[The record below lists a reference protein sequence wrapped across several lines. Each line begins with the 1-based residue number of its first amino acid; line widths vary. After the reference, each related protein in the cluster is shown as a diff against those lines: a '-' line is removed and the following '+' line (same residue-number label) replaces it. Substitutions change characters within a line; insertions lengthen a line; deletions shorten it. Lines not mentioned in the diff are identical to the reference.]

1 MPEEIPEPT
10 LQMLAKSFFARSREY
25 GFGFQDYVRFVNL
38 LLDLAM
44 RDAPP
49 PKPVSAAHLPLAD
62 PQVSVR
68 AFEAED
74 RTLFH
79 AWLSDPRGRYF
90 LLSRSTGRTEDI
102 DALLDHPSNEIGVI
116 TTPEGLAVG
125 AVAFLQIEPGQG
137 RAELRKLVSSEHR
150 GRGFGK
156 AATRLWVA
164 YGRSALGL
172 HKIYLYTVASHLRNI
187 RLNEELGFRVE
198 GLLRR
203 EVRIDGEYHDILRM
217 GLV

>member
-1 MPEEIPEPT
+1 
-10 LQMLAKSFFARSREY
+10 MLAKSFFARSREY
-25 GFGFQDYVRFVNL
+25 GFAFQDYVRFVNA

-44 RDAPP
+44 REEPP
-49 PKPVSAAHLPLAD
+49 PEHPVAAAHLPLSD
-62 PQVSVR
+62 DSVCVR
-68 AFEAED
+68 AFEPAD
-74 RTLFH
+74 RALFH
-79 AWLSDPRGRYF
+79 TWLSDPRGRYF
-90 LLSRSTGRTEDI
+90 LLSRGTGRTEGVDE
-102 DALLDHPSNEIGVI
+102 LLDNVENEIGVI
-116 TTPEGLAVG
+116 TTPDGQAVG
-125 AVAFLQIEPGQG
+125 AVAFLQVDRGQG
-137 RAELRKLVSSEHR
+137 RAEMRKLVESSHR

-164 YGRSALGL
+164 YGRSALDL

-203 EVRIDGEYHDILRM
+203 EVRIDGEYDHILRM